1 MMNYIN
7 VMRMVKALVK
17 VGDVEVSRYKN
28 TVRITLCN
36 ISGFDNNWEVI
47 DRAYNNASLVN
58 TLVSVITNN
67 KGFGY
72 NNTKFVVNNVTYV
85 LSYASWEA

>member
-28 TVRITLCN
+28 TVRITICD

-67 KGFGY
+67 KGFDY
-72 NNTKFVVNNVTYV
+72 NSTKFVVNNVTYV